1 VRVTLV
7 SRELHTPY
15 SGILIEGCC
24 RDIAGHYGCD
34 DMHPAFHSGLAGP
47 ARRIARAIHA
57 AVGRG
62 RRWGGVE
69 LALAVHHALGPAA
82 VRNGLVTAAARLLEG
97 HARRVQQRLETVLAS
112 GGIDVRTDFKPA

>member
-1 VRVTLV
+1 LRDAAGISPATTAATTCT
-7 SRELHTPY
+7 RRFTP
-15 SGILIEGCC
+15 GWQAL
-24 RDIAGHYGCD
+24 RDE
-34 DMHPAFHSGLAGP
+34 S
-47 ARRIARAIHA
+47 RAIHA

-97 HARRVQQRLETVLAS
+97 HARPVQQRLETVLAS